1 MRGARREGGSKEMRR
16 AEMVGIMLMK
26 VMEIDDTAREDG
38 DDGEGDCWREQK
50 SWEKKKIK

>member
-1 MRGARREGGSKEMRR
+1 MRRARREGGSKEMRR

-38 DDGEGDCWREQK
+38 DDGVGDCRGRR
-50 SWEKKKIK
+50 

>member
-1 MRGARREGGSKEMRR
+1 MRR

-38 DDGEGDCWREQK
+38 DDGEGDC
-50 SWEKKKIK
+50 